1 MKKIYLILSVFA
13 IVFTACETDFDVN
26 ADWEETTVVFGLLDA
41 AKDTQFI
48 KISKAFLGE
57 ADALQM
63 AQNSDSI
70 NFNKGELDV
79 KITRINNNGSTDA
92 IMLNEVR
99 TLRDEGYFND
109 SIVMYT
115 FENFEFQSNSLNQYT
130 NFLNSNS
137 EYELLIKNNITGN
150 SVSSTT
156 EIIKEFNFSEIP
168 ISTSDKL
175 TFYIDNSGYWS
186 PRFEWSSS
194 YNPNAEIF
202 QFNLKF
208 HYKENGVVK
217 EILWTQ
223 PALEPEDNITVLPL
237 LGEVFF
243 HQFLAN
249 NLDALEDDDEREFIN
264 IYVEMTL
271 GTQDFKTFIAV
282 NEPIT
287 GIVQERPQFTNVNN
301 GIGLFS
307 SRYTKVYG
315 PFNLNDD
322 SKKYIVD
329 VLGLPFINF

>member
-156 EIIKEFNFSEIP
+156 EIIKGFNFSSGIP
-168 ISTSDKL
+168 TSNRL
-175 TFYIDNSGYWS
+175 TFYVDGLGYRF
-186 PRFEWSSS
+186 PRFEWSAPE
-194 YNPNAEIF
+194 NVEIF
-202 QFNLKF
+202 QFNLRF
-208 HYKENGVVK
+208 HYKENGLEK
-217 EILWTQ
+217 ELSWNQTE
-223 PALEPEDNITVLPL
+223 LGSNDNILIL
-237 LGEVFF
+237 SGEDFF

-249 NLDALEDDDEREFIN
+249 NLAALADDEEREFMN
-264 IYVEMTL
+264 IDIEMTL
-271 GTQDFKTFIAV
+271 GTQDLKTYIAV

-287 GIVQERPQFTNVNN
+287 GIVQERPQFTNINN

-307 SRYTKVYG
+307 SRYTKVYYG
-315 PFNLNDD
+315 LSLNPD
-322 SKKYIVD
+322 SEKYIIEE
-329 VLGLPFINF
+329 LGLNFK

>member
-79 KITRINNNGSTDA
+79 KITRINNNGSTDT
-92 IMLNEVR
+92 IMLNEVS

-156 EIIKEFNFSEIP
+156 EIIKGFNFSSGIP
-168 ISTSDKL
+168 TSNRL
-175 TFYIDNSGYWS
+175 TFYVDGLGYRF
-186 PRFEWSSS
+186 PRFEWSDPE
-194 YNPNAEIF
+194 NVEIF
-202 QFNLKF
+202 QFNLRF
-208 HYKENGVVK
+208 HYKENGLEK
-217 EILWTQ
+217 ELSWNQTE
-223 PALEPEDNITVLPL
+223 LGSNDNILIL
-237 LGEVFF
+237 SGEDFF

-249 NLDALEDDDEREFIN
+249 NLAALADDEEREFMN
-264 IYVEMTL
+264 IDIEMTL
-271 GTQDFKTFIAV
+271 GTQDLKTYIAV

-287 GIVQERPQFTNVNN
+287 GIVQERPQFTNINN

-307 SRYTKVYG
+307 SRYTKVYYG
-315 PFNLNDD
+315 LSLNPD
-322 SKKYIVD
+322 SEKYIIEE
-329 VLGLPFINF
+329 LGLNFK

>member
-79 KITRINNNGSTDA
+79 KITRINNNGSTDT

-115 FENFEFQSNSLNQYT
+115 FENFEFQFNSLNQYT

-156 EIIKEFNFSEIP
+156 EIIKGFNFSSGIP
-168 ISTSDKL
+168 TSNRL
-175 TFYIDNSGYWS
+175 TFYVDGLGYRF
-186 PRFEWSSS
+186 PRFEWSAPE
-194 YNPNAEIF
+194 NVEIF
-202 QFNLKF
+202 QFNLRF
-208 HYKENGVVK
+208 HYKENGLEK
-217 EILWTQ
+217 ELSWNQTE
-223 PALEPEDNITVLPL
+223 LGSNDNILIL
-237 LGEVFF
+237 SGEDFF

-249 NLDALEDDDEREFIN
+249 NLAALADDEEREFMN
-264 IYVEMTL
+264 IDIEMTL
-271 GTQDFKTFIAV
+271 GTQDLKTYIAV

-287 GIVQERPQFTNVNN
+287 GIVQERPQFTNINN

-307 SRYTKVYG
+307 SRYTKVYYG
-315 PFNLNDD
+315 LSLNPD
-322 SKKYIVD
+322 SEKYIIEE
-329 VLGLPFINF
+329 LGLNFK

>member
-63 AQNSDSI
+63 AQYSDSI

-79 KITRINNNGSTDA
+79 KITRINNNGSTDT

-115 FENFEFQSNSLNQYT
+115 FENFEFQFNSLNQYT

-156 EIIKEFNFSEIP
+156 EIIKGFNFSSGIP
-168 ISTSDKL
+168 TSNRL
-175 TFYIDNSGYWS
+175 TFYVDGLGYRF
-186 PRFEWSSS
+186 PRFEWSAPE
-194 YNPNAEIF
+194 NVEIF
-202 QFNLKF
+202 QFNLRF
-208 HYKENGVVK
+208 HYKENGLEK
-217 EILWTQ
+217 ELSWNQTE
-223 PALEPEDNITVLPL
+223 LGSNDNILIL
-237 LGEVFF
+237 SGEDFF

-249 NLDALEDDDEREFIN
+249 NLAALADDEEREFMN
-264 IYVEMTL
+264 IDIEMTL
-271 GTQDFKTFIAV
+271 GTQDLKTYIAV

-287 GIVQERPQFTNVNN
+287 GIVQERPQFTNINN

-307 SRYTKVYG
+307 SRYTKVYYG
-315 PFNLNDD
+315 LSLNPD
-322 SKKYIVD
+322 SEKYIIEE
-329 VLGLPFINF
+329 LGLNFK

>member
-57 ADALQM
+57 ADALQI

-79 KITRINNNGSTDA
+79 KITRINNNGSTDT

-115 FENFEFQSNSLNQYT
+115 FENFEFQFNSLNQYT

-156 EIIKEFNFSEIP
+156 EIIKGFNFSSGIP
-168 ISTSDKL
+168 TSNRL
-175 TFYIDNSGYWS
+175 TFYVDGLGYRF
-186 PRFEWSSS
+186 PRFEWSAPE
-194 YNPNAEIF
+194 NVEIF
-202 QFNLKF
+202 QFNLRF
-208 HYKENGVVK
+208 HYKENGLEK
-217 EILWTQ
+217 ELSWNQTE
-223 PALEPEDNITVLPL
+223 LGSNDNILIL
-237 LGEVFF
+237 SGEDFF

-249 NLDALEDDDEREFIN
+249 NLAALADDEEREFMN
-264 IYVEMTL
+264 IDIEMTL
-271 GTQDFKTFIAV
+271 GTQDLKTYIAV

-287 GIVQERPQFTNVNN
+287 GIVQERPQFTNISN

-307 SRYTKVYG
+307 SRYTKVYYG
-315 PFNLNDD
+315 LSLNPD
-322 SKKYIVD
+322 SEKYIIEE
-329 VLGLPFINF
+329 LGLNFK

>member
-1 MKKIYLILSVFA
+1 MKKKYLILSVFA

-79 KITRINNNGSTDA
+79 KITRINNNGSTDT

-156 EIIKEFNFSEIP
+156 EIIKGFNFSSGIP
-168 ISTSDKL
+168 TSNRL
-175 TFYIDNSGYWS
+175 TFYVDGLGYRF
-186 PRFEWSSS
+186 PRFEWSAPE
-194 YNPNAEIF
+194 NVEIF
-202 QFNLKF
+202 QFNLRF
-208 HYKENGVVK
+208 HYKENGLEK
-217 EILWTQ
+217 ELSWNQTE
-223 PALEPEDNITVLPL
+223 LGSNDNILIL
-237 LGEVFF
+237 SGEDFF

-249 NLDALEDDDEREFIN
+249 NLAALADDEEREFMN
-264 IYVEMTL
+264 IDIEMTL
-271 GTQDFKTFIAV
+271 GTQDLKTYIAV

-287 GIVQERPQFTNVNN
+287 GIVQERPQFTNINN

-307 SRYTKVYG
+307 SRYTKVYYG
-315 PFNLNDD
+315 LSLNPD
-322 SKKYIVD
+322 SEKYIIEE
-329 VLGLPFINF
+329 LGLNFK